1 MVNDR
6 LTEDTRNRCMKI
18 LAVIPARSN
27 SKRIPNKCIRI
38 VNNKPLLYYSIE
50 TAKRSKYIS
59 EIIVTTDSNEVA
71 IIAKQMNVD
80 CKMRTSELCTDET
93 TLDSVVYDA
102 MGNRD
107 YDYVITLQPTTP
119 LLKVETLDS
128 AIEYVIEKELDTL
141 VSVHNSPKLA
151 WKKTEGDVRPEYIK
165 RLNSQY
171 LPPYFQE
178 TGAFVINKKG
188 VVTSETRFAGKLD
201 IYETSAEEAINVSD
215 FKDLALVN
223 AIMRTKKVAIYV
235 NGNNKMGMGHV
246 YRVLELA
253 DEFYCKP
260 DIYYD
265 INQTDRNAF
274 GNTSHRLIPVNGA
287 EELFAEL
294 KKEEY
299 DCVINDVLSTSL
311 EYMEKMH
318 DCVPDA
324 KIVNF
329 EDDGD
334 GAYSA
339 DLVINA
345 LYSESK
351 ILNAKCGEKYYI
363 APKQFLFYNP
373 IEIKEHVEHI
383 LVTFGGADPKNYT
396 GRMLNIINNN
406 EEKYENVKFTF
417 IVGRANIHSNELL
430 KYGKRDNIEVL
441 YDIDNM
447 PEIMTQCDVAFTS
460 RGRTGFELA
469 ILGIPSVA
477 IAQND
482 REERHNFMCHENG
495 FDYLGQNPS
504 DAVLE
509 LNLDLYLKLS
519 RGERCALQKR
529 MLDKDLR
536 NGRRR
541 VMNLINSL

>member
-1 MVNDR
+1 
-6 LTEDTRNRCMKI
+6 MKI

-50 TAKRSKYIS
+50 TAKKSKYIS
-59 EIIVTTDSNEVA
+59 GIIVTTDSTEVA
-71 IIAKQMNVD
+71 TIAKQMDVEY
-80 CKMRTSELCTDET
+80 KMRPAELCTDET

-102 MGNRD
+102 VGEME

-128 AIEYVIEKELDTL
+128 AVEYAIERNLDTL

-151 WKKTEGDVRPEYIK
+151 WKKTEDDVRPEYIK

-178 TGAFVINKKG
+178 TGAFVINRKG
-188 VVTSETRFAGKLD
+188 VMTSETRFAGKLD
-201 IYETSAEEAINVSD
+201 IYETSSEEAINVSD

-223 AIMRTKKVAIYV
+223 VIMRTKKVAIYV
-235 NGNNKMGMGHV
+235 NGNNKRGMGHI

-260 DIYYD
+260 DIYFD
-265 INQTDRNAF
+265 MNQTDESVF
-274 GNTSHRLIPVNGA
+274 GNTSHQLIPVNGVD
-287 EELFAEL
+287 ELL
-294 KKEEY
+294 KKLKCERY
-299 DCVINDVLSTSL
+299 DCVINDILSTSL
-311 EYMEKMH
+311 EYMEKIH
-318 DCVPDA
+318 NSLPDA

-351 ILNAKCGEKYYI
+351 IAHAKCGEKYYI

-373 IEIKEHVEHI
+373 IEIKEKVKHV
-383 LVTFGGADPKNYT
+383 LVTFGGADPQNYT
-396 GRMLNIINNN
+396 GKMLSIITNNM
-406 EEKYENVKFTF
+406 EKYKNVKFTF
-417 IVGRANIHSNELL
+417 IVGRANIHADELM
-430 KYGKRDNIEVL
+430 KYDKHDNIEML
-441 YDIDNM
+441 YDISNM
-447 PEIMTQCDVAFTS
+447 PEVMTQCDIAFTS

-469 ILGIPSVA
+469 VLGIPSVA

-482 REERHNFMCHENG
+482 REERHDFMCHENG

-504 DAVLE
+504 DTVLE
-509 LNLDLYLKLS
+509 SNLDLYLKLS
-519 RGERCALQKR
+519 KEERSSLQKR